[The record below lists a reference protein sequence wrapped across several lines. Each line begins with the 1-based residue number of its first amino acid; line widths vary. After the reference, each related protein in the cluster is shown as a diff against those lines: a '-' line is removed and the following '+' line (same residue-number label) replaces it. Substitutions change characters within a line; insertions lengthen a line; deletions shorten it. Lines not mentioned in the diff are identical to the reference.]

1 MAIPCI
7 IPIPFHLRI
16 RKWQLYPQPNL
27 KKSLWNTPN
36 IRSIDPFWVVDLF
49 KSTHGDVVG
58 LDAPTGYTSSLPRR
72 GWATCFFNASE
83 GSDDDRQGEIEVSP
97 FGKVLSR
104 KAHDHHKRNDSQP
117 SVTITFHRHQSPS
130 DPAQNDL
137 RGWAILA
144 QTGEE
149 TWQHRCHIER
159 GVLRGHLA
167 GRCGFHHHAVPDQ
180 WLGLR
185 YGEHMR
191 GTGFQKALT

>member
-1 MAIPCI
+1 MVTWWAWTPWLHPQVLYQGGADRPVLSMPRKARMTIDRVRSR
-7 IPIPFHLRI
+7 FHLSGR
-16 RKWQLYPQPNL
+16 
-27 KKSLWNTPN
+27 
-36 IRSIDPFWVVDLF
+36 
-49 KSTHGDVVG
+49 
-58 LDAPTGYTSSLPRR
+58 SSLEKLMITKK
-72 GWATCFFNASE
+72 W
-83 GSDDDRQGEIEVSP
+83 
-97 FGKVLSR
+97 
-104 KAHDHHKRNDSQP
+104 SQP
-117 SVTITFHRHQSPS
+117 VTISFHQFPSVSIAMVSS
-130 DPAQNDL
+130 DPAQNEL

-191 GTGFQKALT
+191 GTGFQKKALT

>member
-1 MAIPCI
+1 MVTWWAWT
-7 IPIPFHLRI
+7 L
-16 RKWQLYPQPNL
+16 LAT
-27 KKSLWNTPN
+27 S
-36 IRSIDPFWVVDLF
+36 
-49 KSTHGDVVG
+49 
-58 LDAPTGYTSSLPRR
+58 TSSLPRR
-72 GWATCFFNASE
+72 GWPTCFFTSE

-104 KAHDHHKRNDSQP
+104 KAHDHHKKMITAISHHQFL
-117 SVTITFHRHQSPS
+117 SVSIAMVSS
-130 DPAQNDL
+130 DPAQNEL

-167 GRCGFHHHAVPDQ
+167 GRRGFHHHAVPDQ

-191 GTGFQKALT
+191 GTGFQKKALT